1 MIHGLDPFPP
11 VQPLTPE
18 AFKAGMRKLAAAVTL
33 ITVYGPE
40 GRNGLTATAVC
51 SLTAEP
57 PQLLCCVNRESSAY
71 ATIGAARL
79 FAVNVLR
86 PEQKV
91 LAERFY
97 KAPPGE
103 ERFEGGDWS
112 WSPLGAPVLADA
124 LTWFE
129 CRLSQIVEVATHGIV
144 IGLVT
149 ACASR
154 RGDHLLYAE
163 GAYRGLPRREG

>member
-11 VQPLTPE
+11 AQPLTPAE
-18 AFKAGMRKLAAAVTL
+18 FKAGMRKLAAAVTL

-40 GRNGLTATAVC
+40 GRNGLVATAVC
-51 SLTAEP
+51 SLSAEP
-57 PQLLCCVNRESSAY
+57 PQLLACVNQSAS
-71 ATIGAARL
+71 AFAAIAGTRL

-86 PEQKV
+86 PEQQA

-97 KAPPGE
+97 RSPPGE
-103 ERFEGGDWS
+103 ERFEGGPWR
-112 WSPLGAPVLADA
+112 WSPLGAPVLDDA

-129 CRLSQIVEVATHGIV
+129 CRVVEVVPAATHGIV

-149 ACASR
+149 ACRSQA
-154 RGDHLLYAE
+154 GDFLVYAE
-163 GAYRGLPRREG
+163 GGYHALPRG